1 MLNLLKDMWLLF
13 GRLFPF
19 PTKPGLRRVGN
30 PGRYSPVLVTCNFE
44 LTVRKVLQTLERD
57 GIDAWVLVAPTK
69 GINVWCAAGGGHF
82 TTDTVVSIIKTSGIM
97 DLVDHRELILPQLS
111 AVGVNTWALRERTGW
126 KPRFGPVYIEHM
138 AAYLR
143 HEGKPQEKEF
153 RRVGFPLRDR
163 FVMGTNLGFNSLL
176 FFALPFVI
184 GSIWVSGLWWKSIP
198 LLFLL
203 AVLNSVLVFW
213 LPGKPGV
220 QKGGSLG
227 LIVSA
232 VFVVLSQTI
241 WALGPWETLGWTGW
255 IILLATYLG
264 YDLPSWSPLW
274 RTDVKELLLGVRN
287 TRVEVIPERCIG
299 CGLCATVCPAGV
311 FDVGSNAKK
320 SMVVRLDA
328 CQACGACIENCPK
341 EAIESN
347 FRAGIC
353 SCPTCTVINAA
364 KSFGQPAHNQNESDA
379 YTADPATCCN
389 SGCDCQDEETSASA
403 DKVLRGG
410 ITKVTATQNREP
422 GLRSV
427 RIIDNVSLHKK
438 TEGLHE

>member
-1 MLNLLKDMWLLF
+1 MWNLIKDIWFLF

-30 PGRYSPVLVTCNFE
+30 PAPSSPVLVTCNFE
-44 LTVRKVLQTLERD
+44 LTVRKVIQTLKRD
-57 GIDAWVLVAPTK
+57 GIDAWLLVAPTK

-82 TTDTVVSIIKTSGIM
+82 TTDTVISILRTSGVENM
-97 DLVDHRELILPQLS
+97 VDHRDLILPQLS
-111 AVGVNTWALRERTGW
+111 AVGVNIWALKEHTGW
-126 KPRFGPVYIEHM
+126 KPRFGPVYIEHL
-138 AAYLR
+138 AAYLK
-143 HEGKPQEKEF
+143 HVGKPPEKEF
-153 RRVGFPLRDR
+153 RRVEFPLHDR

-176 FFALPFVI
+176 FFALPFII
-184 GSIWVSGLWWKSIP
+184 GSIWVSGLWWKSIT
-198 LLFLL
+198 LLYLL

-220 QKGGSLG
+220 QKGFSLG

-232 VFVVLSQTI
+232 AFVVLSQTI
-241 WALGPWETLGWTGW
+241 WDIGPGETMGWMGL

-274 RTDVKELLLGVRN
+274 RADVKELVLGMRN
-287 TRVEVIPERCIG
+287 TRVDVIPERCIG

-311 FDVGSNAKK
+311 FDLDSNDKK

-347 FRAGIC
+347 FRAGLC
-353 SCPTCTVINAA
+353 SCPTCSVINSIKSLKQNDLQRKESILSSCCTA
-364 KSFGQPAHNQNESDA
+364 KD
-379 YTADPATCCN
+379 C
-389 SGCDCQDEETSASA
+389 GCDEA
-403 DKVLRGG
+403 DNMQQK
-410 ITKVTATQNREP
+410 
-422 GLRSV
+422 
-427 RIIDNVSLHKK
+427 
-438 TEGLHE
+438 